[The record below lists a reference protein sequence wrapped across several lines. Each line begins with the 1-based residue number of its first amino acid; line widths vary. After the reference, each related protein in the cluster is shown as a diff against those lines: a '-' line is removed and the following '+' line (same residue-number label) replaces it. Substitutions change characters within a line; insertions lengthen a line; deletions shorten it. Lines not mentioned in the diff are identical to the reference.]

1 MEGLPYLV
9 TISDK
14 SYHKIKYCDEN
25 TEYFAKNVR
34 SELRG
39 ENATE
44 ALNFL
49 TETVSGTVDFN

>member
-14 SYHKIKYCDEN
+14 SYHKIKYRDEN
-25 TEYFAKNVR
+25 TEYFAKNVK